1 MKIGK
6 CLLVPPEEFSGEQK
20 RRDQGQ
26 RSMEN
31 ALWPPPEEISD
42 GQKLRGLAAT
52 LAFGYRPDVHH
63 VSCTWYEVL

>member
-1 MKIGK
+1 MEIGK

-42 GQKLRGLAAT
+42 EQKLRGLAAT
-52 LAFGYRPDVHH
+52 LAFGYRPDGHH

>member
-1 MKIGK
+1 MEIGK
-6 CLLVPPEEFSGEQK
+6 CLLAPPEEFSGEQK

-42 GQKLRGLAAT
+42 EQKLRGLAAT
-52 LAFGYRPDVHH
+52 QMEWARPNDVP
-63 VSCTWYEVL
+63 L